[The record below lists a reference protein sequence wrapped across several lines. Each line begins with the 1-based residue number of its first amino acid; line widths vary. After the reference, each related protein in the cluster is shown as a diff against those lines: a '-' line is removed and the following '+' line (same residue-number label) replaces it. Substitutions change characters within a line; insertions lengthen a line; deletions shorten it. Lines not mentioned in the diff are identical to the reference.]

1 MKKVFTSEK
10 IKFLKENASRH
21 TKTLTDLFNKEFNT
35 DTTTMQIQQALIY
48 HKISYEKNLKLSPE
62 MIEFLRL
69 NALKYNTEIL
79 TDLFNKEFNT
89 NTTTERLR
97 RAMKLRSIKYIK
109 SNRLNLKNHIGSE
122 FVDKNN
128 ITYIKTSLDKKVK
141 WVLKHRFLWE
151 QANGSIP
158 KNHCVIFLDRNKF
171 NFELDNLELVSNME
185 YLLLNKYGFHSTD
198 KEVTKA
204 GLAVVRYRLLTL
216 RTLTKGMSEK
226 EKIITFNRI
235 NKEAYKRNGAA
246 SINAERK
253 QKQEANM

>member
-1 MKKVFTSEK
+1 MKYTPGMVN
-10 IKFLKENASRH
+10 FLRLNASRH

-35 DTTTMQIQQALIY
+35 NITTMQIQQALIY
-48 HKISYEKNLKLSPE
+48 YKISYEKNLKLTQE

-69 NALKYNTEIL
+69 NALKYNPEIL

-89 NTTTERLR
+89 NITSERLR
-97 RAMKLRSIKYIK
+97 RAMKLRSIEYIK
-109 SNRLNLKNHIGSE
+109 SNKLNLKNHIGSE

-128 ITYIKTSLDKKVK
+128 ITYIKTSLDKKDR

-158 KNHCVIFLDRNKF
+158 KNHCVIFLDRNKS
-171 NFELDNLELVSNME
+171 NFELDNLELVSNIE
-185 YLLLNKYGFHSTD
+185 YLLLNKYGFHSAD

-216 RTLTKGMSEK
+216 RAFTKGMSEK
-226 EKIITFNRI
+226 DKIIAFNKI
-235 NKEAYKRNGAA
+235 NKEKYRREKKMQIEETAM
-246 SINAERK
+246 E
-253 QKQEANM
+253 QEESV